1 MLQNTIKDFR
11 TAIIAFVL
19 FSALLG
25 LAYPYAITGIA
36 QTVFHRQAN
45 GSLVKTAD
53 GTAVGSSL
61 VGQNFTSP
69 AYFHPRPSA
78 AGTSGYDGS
87 ASSGSNLGPSS
98 QVLATTV
105 AGNVDTVRTDNNLAA
120 DANVPVDAVTASGSG
135 LDPHISPAYAQIQIV
150 RVAQARNVPEADVQK
165 LVDKYTDGSTF
176 AVLGEPRVNVLRLN
190 LALDSAYGAP
200 PPQPTPTAEPAAQAQ

>member
-1 MLQNTIKDFR
+1 MLQNTFKDMR

-19 FSALLG
+19 LSAVTG

-61 VGQNFTSP
+61 VGQNFSAP

-78 AGTSGYDGS
+78 AGTDGYDGS
-87 ASSGSNLGPSS
+87 SSSGSNLGPSS
-98 QVLATTV
+98 QVLATRV
-105 AGNVDTVRTDNNLAA
+105 AGDIATVRQDNGLAA
-120 DANVPVDAVTASGSG
+120 DAKVPVDAVTASGSG
-135 LDPHISPAYAQIQIV
+135 LDPHISPAYAQIQV
-150 RVAQARNVPEADVQK
+150 ARVAQARGVPEAGVRT
-165 LVDKYTDGSTF
+165 LVEKYTDGSTF
-176 AVLGEPRVNVLRLN
+176 GVLGEARVNVLRLN
-190 LALDSAYGAP
+190 FALNAAYGAP
-200 PPQPTPTAEPAAQAQ
+200 SPAAQPTEQPQ